1 MEKIYSL
8 INFIKAYYPDS
19 NIPMYLFSDEKCIFC
34 MPEQNEL
41 THPPFQYLRELF
53 SGSDRITYCTTE
65 YGIMFCSLRLNHG
78 KTVTL
83 FLVRSQL
90 YLILIPTCN
99 IYTKTTWYQTTAA
112 LISIP
117 FFVRFHVYPCLLC

>member
-65 YGIMFCSLRLNHG
+65 YGIMFCSLRLNHWKNSYIVFG
-78 KTVTL
+78 PITTVPYSDSDL
-83 FLVRSQL
+83 QHL
-90 YLILIPTCN
+90 YKD
-99 IYTKTTWYQTTAA
+99 YM
-112 LISIP
+112 
-117 FFVRFHVYPCLLC
+117 V

>member
-65 YGIMFCSLRLNHG
+65 YGIMFCSLRLNHWKNSYIVFG
-78 KTVTL
+78 PITTVDRKS
-83 FLVRSQL
+83 V
-90 YLILIPTCN
+90 
-99 IYTKTTWYQTTAA
+99 
-112 LISIP
+112 
-117 FFVRFHVYPCLLC
+117 V

>member
-8 INFIKAYYPDS
+8 INFIKAYYLDS

-65 YGIMFCSLRLNHG
+65 YGIMFCSLRLNHWKNSYIVFG
-78 KTVTL
+78 PT
-83 FLVRSQL
+83 QL
-90 YLILIPTCN
+90 CLILILTCS
-99 IYTKTTWYQTTAA
+99 IYTKTIWCQMTAA
-112 LISIP
+112 LSLIRFS
-117 FFVRFHVYPCLLC
+117 VRFPVYPCLLC